1 MSAPSPS
8 RPSRPLFEQ
17 VVDGLYRGDLPG
29 LECAQPLL
37 APSDRGPQG
46 DAVVTELSLRLQIL
60 QRLERLV
67 RGDRLHTGV
76 VQLVEVDPIR
86 AQAAQA
92 RLERLAHKWSVPALG
107 PLALR
112 VLAAPGAELI
122 AELGR
127 ELDLVPV
134 AREHPADQLLVGAS
148 PVRVAGVEEA
158 DPQLER
164 PQQQALPLGLA
175 HVTPPIGAQGP
186 GAEPDLGRLE
196 VGVPEAAAAHAV
208 SLDQPPL

>member
-112 VLAAPGAELI
+112 VLTAP
-122 AELGR
+122 
-127 ELDLVPV
+127 
-134 AREHPADQLLVGAS
+134 H
-148 PVRVAGVEEA
+148 
-158 DPQLER
+158 QLEPR
-164 PQQQALPLGLA
+164 AQVPN
-175 HVTPPIGAQGP
+175 PISDAWRSVFP
-186 GAEPDLGRLE
+186 KRRLRTRS
-196 VGVPEAAAAHAV
+196 V
-208 SLDQPPL
+208 